1 MLTNFMN
8 VVQRER
14 HVAHKWGGGCDF
26 LILMPKMGNLYLCDN
41 CCEVALLNMVGKLLG
56 NCKIVQI
63 AAFG

>member
-14 HVAHKWGGGCDF
+14 HVAQKWGGCDI
-26 LILMPKMGNLYLCDN
+26 LILMSKMGNLYLCDN
-41 CCEVALLNMVGKLLG
+41 CCGVALPNMVGKLVG